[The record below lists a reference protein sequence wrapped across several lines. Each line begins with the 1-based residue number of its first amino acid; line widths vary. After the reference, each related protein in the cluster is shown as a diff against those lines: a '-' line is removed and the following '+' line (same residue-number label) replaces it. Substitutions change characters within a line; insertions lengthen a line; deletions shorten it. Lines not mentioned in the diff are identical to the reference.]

1 METIRTVI
9 IDDEPDSVQLM
20 RLNIEK
26 NFPQLE
32 IVGTFNSPIKASEQ
46 IAALQPDLL
55 FLDIEMPVITVSI
68 CWRK

>member
-26 NFPQLE
+26 
-32 IVGTFNSPIKASEQ
+32 TFSA
-46 IAALQPDLL
+46 
-55 FLDIEMPVITVSI
+55 T
-68 CWRK
+68 